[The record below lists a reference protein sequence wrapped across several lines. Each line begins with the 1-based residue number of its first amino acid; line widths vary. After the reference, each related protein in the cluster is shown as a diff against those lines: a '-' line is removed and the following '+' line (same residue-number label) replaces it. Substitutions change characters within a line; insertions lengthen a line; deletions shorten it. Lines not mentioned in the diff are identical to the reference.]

1 MTWWAVAAIGAGVI
15 VVVLIGLAALTLVNA
30 VCWLRRPVPVPE
42 PVTEPVSIL
51 LPLRDEADRV
61 TPCLRGLLAQRQ
73 LIDWEILVL
82 DDGSTDGTA
91 DVVRA
96 VAGDQQ
102 RVRLLTG
109 GELPP
114 GWLGKPHACQQLAD
128 AARPAA
134 DAARPAAADETGAGS
149 AGVLVFVDADVVLS
163 PEAVAAAVATLRSVP
178 AQLLSPYP
186 RIVAG
191 SAGERLVQPLLQWTW
206 LTFLPLRAMERS
218 PRTSL
223 AAAGGQFLL
232 VDRAAYDRAG
242 GHAAVR
248 DQVLED
254 IELARAVKRA
264 GGRIALAD
272 GSALAACRMYGSWRE
287 LSAGY
292 TKSLWASLPSPAGAA
307 AVVVWL
313 LTLYAVPPVLAVAGL
328 LGLVTGAGAQAAALV
343 AAGSAGYAL
352 GVAGR
357 MLAARATGGRALP
370 DGLAHPVSV
379 ALLGW
384 LVIRSYYLRKRRRLA
399 WRGRPVTVR

>member
-1 MTWWAVAAIGAGVI
+1 MTWWTAATAGALGIVAVLLALTAA
-15 VVVLIGLAALTLVNA
+15 TLVNTLR
-30 VCWLRRPVPVPE
+30 WLRRPGPAAR
-42 PVTEPVSIL
+42 VTEPVSIL
-51 LPLRDEADRV
+51 LPLRDEAERV
-61 TPCLRGLLAQRQ
+61 APCLRALLAQRQ
-73 LIDWEILVL
+73 LTDWRIVVL

-91 DVVRA
+91 EVVA
-96 VAGDQQ
+96 EVAGDDP
-102 RVRLLTG
+102 RVRLITG
-109 GELPP
+109 APLPA

-128 AARPAA
+128 AVPAA
-134 DAARPAAADETGAGS
+134 P
-149 AGVLVFVDADVVLS
+149 AGVLVFVDADVVLA
-163 PEAVAAAVATLRSVP
+163 PGAVAAAVGTLRSVP

-191 SAGERLVQPLLQWTW
+191 SVGERLVQPLLQWSW

-232 VDRAAYDRAG
+232 VDRDVYRRAG

-254 IELARAVKRA
+254 VGLARAVKRA

-272 GSALAACRMYGSWRE
+272 GSALATCRMYGSWRE

-292 TKSLWASLPSPAGAA
+292 TKSLWASLPSPASAA
-307 AVVVWL
+307 AVVAGL
-313 LTLYAVPPVLAVAGL
+313 LALYAAPPVLCVVGLAGL
-328 LGLVTGAGAQAAALV
+328 ATGAGPAATVLV
-343 AAGSAGYAL
+343 AAGAVGYGL
-352 GVAGR
+352 GVTGR
-357 MLAARATGGRALP
+357 ALTARATGGRAMP
-370 DGLAHPVSV
+370 DGLAHPISV

-399 WRGRPVTVR
+399 WRGRPVALP

>member
-1 MTWWAVAAIGAGVI
+1 MTGWTAAATGALGIVAVLLALTAA
-15 VVVLIGLAALTLVNA
+15 TLVNTLR
-30 VCWLRRPVPVPE
+30 WLRRPGPAA

-61 TPCLRGLLAQRQ
+61 TPCLRALLAQRQ
-73 LIDWEILVL
+73 LTDWRIVVL

-91 DVVRA
+91 EVVA
-96 VAGDQQ
+96 EVAGDDP
-102 RVRLLTG
+102 RVRLIAG
-109 GELPP
+109 APLPP

-128 AARPAA
+128 AVPAA
-134 DAARPAAADETGAGS
+134 P
-149 AGVLVFVDADVVLS
+149 AGVLVFVDADVVLA
-163 PEAVAAAVATLRSVP
+163 PGAVAAAVGTLRSVP

-191 SAGERLVQPLLQWTW
+191 SAGERLVQPLLQWSW

-232 VDRAAYDRAG
+232 VDRDAYRRAG

-254 IELARAVKRA
+254 IGLARAVKRA

-272 GSALAACRMYGSWRE
+272 GSALATCRMYGSWRE

-307 AVVVWL
+307 AVVAGL
-313 LTLYAVPPVLAVAGL
+313 LMLYAAPPVLGVVGLAGL
-328 LGLVTGAGAQAAALV
+328 AAGAGPAAAALV
-343 AAGSAGYAL
+343 TAGAVGYGL
-352 GVAGR
+352 GVTGR
-357 MLAARATGGRALP
+357 ALTARATGGRAMP

-399 WRGRPVTVR
+399 WRGRPVALP

>member
-1 MTWWAVAAIGAGVI
+1 MTWWTAAAAGALGIVAVLLALTAA
-15 VVVLIGLAALTLVNA
+15 TLVNTLR
-30 VCWLRRPVPVPE
+30 WLRRPGPAA

-61 TPCLRGLLAQRQ
+61 TPCLRALLAQRQ
-73 LIDWEILVL
+73 LTDWRILVL

-91 DVVRA
+91 EVVA
-96 VAGDQQ
+96 EVAGHDP
-102 RVRLLTG
+102 RVRLITG
-109 GELPP
+109 APLPA

-128 AARPAA
+128 AVPAA
-134 DAARPAAADETGAGS
+134 P
-149 AGVLVFVDADVVLS
+149 AGVLVFVDADVVLT
-163 PEAVAAAVATLRSVP
+163 PEAVAAAVGTLRSVP

-191 SAGERLVQPLLQWTW
+191 SVGERLVQPLLQWSW

-232 VDRAAYDRAG
+232 VDRDAYRRAG

-254 IELARAVKRA
+254 IGLARAVKRA

-272 GSALAACRMYGSWRE
+272 GSALATCRMYGSWRE

-292 TKSLWASLPSPAGAA
+292 SKSLWASLPSPAGAA
-307 AVVVWL
+307 AVVAGL
-313 LTLYAVPPVLAVAGL
+313 MTLYAAPPVFGVVGLAGL
-328 LGLVTGAGAQAAALV
+328 ATGAGPAAAVLV
-343 AAGSAGYAL
+343 TAGAVGYGL

-357 MLAARATGGRALP
+357 VLTARATGGRVMP

-399 WRGRPVTVR
+399 WRGRPVALP